1 MNQESYGCYNH
12 NRGQLGPPRKPSPV
26 SIPVKN
32 HANLFGDGFH
42 NAQHQHQHHH
52 QQSLS
57 HHKLQAS
64 QLISAS
70 EATTNDEAAT
80 RNTTRPLGLSPS
92 AWPPL
97 QKAQQQQ
104 NNSNNKKGRLC
115 ELCFLELQVAL
126 NLKFNMGVPFQ
137 PYFGSYAPETDAN
150 LRYRNGYQKCN
161 LGQQQGMNHEIRLP
175 QEWTY

>member
-1 MNQESYGCYNH
+1 MMKQQQGSSVWG
-12 NRGQLGPPRKPSPV
+12 GP
-26 SIPVKN
+26 
-32 HANLFGDGFH
+32 
-42 NAQHQHQHHH
+42 
-52 QQSLS
+52 QS
-57 HHKLQAS
+57 QAK
-64 QLISAS
+64 
-70 EATTNDEAAT
+70 ATTGLYQMDLNRVHS

-97 QKAQQQQ
+97 QKAQQQHVFLPCRV
-104 NNSNNKKGRLC
+104 NTPTETHKKPGP
-115 ELCFLELQVAL
+115 AL